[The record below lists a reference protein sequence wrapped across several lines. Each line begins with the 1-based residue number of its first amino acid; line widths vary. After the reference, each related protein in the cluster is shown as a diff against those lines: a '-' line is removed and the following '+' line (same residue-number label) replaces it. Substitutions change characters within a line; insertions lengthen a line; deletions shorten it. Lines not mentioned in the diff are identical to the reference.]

1 MTHDEGELG
10 LCDRHYILKDGV
22 LNDYSFDGNM
32 KKLANLIG
40 D

>member
-22 LNDYSFDGNM
+22 LNDYSFDRNM